1 MEEEKCSKPSTTE
14 TPLYVSARRAAQLTG
29 ISEHRIRE
37 WLNDTRDPLPHIRC
51 GNRRLIRAG
60 ALPEYLKRK
69 EAV

>member
-1 MEEEKCSKPSTTE
+1 MEEKCSKSSTE
-14 TPLYVSARRAAQLTG
+14 TPLYVSVRHAARLTG

-37 WLNDTRDPLPHIRC
+37 WMHDSRDPLPHIRC

>member
-1 MEEEKCSKPSTTE
+1 MEEKCSNQSTTE
-14 TPLYVSARRAAQLTG
+14 TPLYVSVKHAAQLTG

-37 WLNDTRDPLPHIRC
+37 WLNDSRDPLPHIRC

-60 ALPEYLKRK
+60 ALPGYLKRK

>member
-1 MEEEKCSKPSTTE
+1 MEEKCRKQSTTE
-14 TPLYVSARRAAQLTG
+14 TPLYVSARHAARLTG

-37 WLNDTRDPLPHIRC
+37 WLHDTRDPLPHIRC
-51 GNRRLIRAG
+51 GNRLLIRAG

>member
-14 TPLYVSARRAAQLTG
+14 TPLYVSARHAAQLTG

-37 WLNDTRDPLPHIRC
+37 WLNDATDPLPHIRC

>member
-1 MEEEKCSKPSTTE
+1 MEEKCSKPSTTG

-37 WLNDTRDPLPHIRC
+37 WLRDSRDPLPHIRC

>member
-1 MEEEKCSKPSTTE
+1 MEEKCSNQSTTE
-14 TPLYVSARRAAQLTG
+14 TPLYVSARRAAKLTG

-37 WLNDTRDPLPHIRC
+37 WLHDTRDPLPHIRC